1 MPASDDD
8 AHDAPSGGRRPASG
22 APPPGTL
29 APRLWLTTP
38 AGLED
43 LAARECAECS
53 GWSVERTERG
63 VVEVTVAADCPQDIV
78 QAARKLRLVQRV
90 LAFVLRETLPAE
102 LDRDQALAWMQERAR
117 REGGPALLRL
127 APLWRAFVPSQAV
140 PDEELAFH
148 ARAQRGG

>member
-1 MPASDDD
+1 MPVSDDGVC
-8 AHDAPSGGRRPASG
+8 DAPSGGRRPASG
-22 APPPGTL
+22 ATPPGTL

-78 QAARKLRLVQRV
+78 QAARKLRLVQRG
-90 LAFVLRETLPAE
+90 
-102 LDRDQALAWMQERAR
+102 DQALAWMQERAR

-140 PDEELAFH
+140 PDAELAFH